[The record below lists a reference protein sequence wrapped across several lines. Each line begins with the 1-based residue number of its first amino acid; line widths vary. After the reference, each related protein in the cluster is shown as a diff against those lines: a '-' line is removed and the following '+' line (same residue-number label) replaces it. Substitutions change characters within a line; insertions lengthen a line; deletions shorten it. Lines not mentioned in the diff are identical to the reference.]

1 MGDIR
6 QLADVSHEQLRI
18 GDNLEEQRTGLVI
31 DLCPHLFRFREIDKT
46 RFYAEVAQ
54 RIANQRDTI
63 AKQML
68 RGHDVEPCRADC
80 CEGVVDGRHTR
91 VECCHARRSRQLPH
105 TFLQIG
111 YRGVGDAGIRRRHGT
126 TAKCVAHG
134 LGRLKLKRR
143 RIIDGH

>member
-1 MGDIR
+1 MHHLDIHTEIDGTKGGERHDGGVGNQGYPCLVGDIR

-68 RGHDVEPCRADC
+68 RGHDVEA
-80 CEGVVDGRHTR
+80 
-91 VECCHARRSRQLPH
+91 SR
-105 TFLQIG
+105 TDS
-111 YRGVGDAGIRRRHGT
+111 R
-126 TAKCVAHG
+126 VAHG